1 MRRWRSA
8 LRLLNSAIGGSKLSL
23 SLGVRDGTGF
33 YRFLCPGFDR
43 RRTVG
48 RPGHVS
54 HPATQCLPLE
64 LAILA
69 ETEQIDDSTRFTD
82 LAAPII
88 DMKEPTAAQASRN
101 RIGNSNQPQ
110 VAQHDPAKND
120 NTVKIR
126 ELVDRQVQAW
136 ERHDFGIAAPDWLPG
151 GELISPRGH
160 VPAQEMQT
168 AMAGYFKQFR
178 DLRVTVKNVFISNDG
193 TKAGIEW
200 DWDVTR
206 RRDGARAVTH
216 DAIIVDLVGGR
227 IASWREYF
235 DFGNSIDAKP

>member
-1 MRRWRSA
+1 MGISTVCGAWRSA
-8 LRLLNSAIGGSKLSL
+8 LRLLNSAIGGSKLSF

-33 YRFLCPGFDR
+33 YRFHCPGFDR

-54 HPATQCLPLE
+54 HPATQCLPIA

-69 ETEQIDDSTRFTD
+69 KQNKSMT
-82 LAAPII
+82 
-88 DMKEPTAAQASRN
+88 
-101 RIGNSNQPQ
+101 
-110 VAQHDPAKND
+110 QHD
-120 NTVKIR
+120 NTMKIR

-136 ERHDFGIAAPDWLPG
+136 EKHDFGIAAPDWLPS
-151 GELISPRGH
+151 GELISPGGR
-160 VPAQEMQT
+160 VLAEEMQT

-178 DLRVTVKNVFISNDG
+178 DLRVTVKNVFISTDG
-193 TKAGIEW
+193 GKAAIEW

>member
-1 MRRWRSA
+1 MRF
-8 LRLLNSAIGGSKLSL
+8 LNSAIGGSKLSL

-33 YRFLCPGFDR
+33 YRFHCPGFDR

-54 HPATQCLPLE
+54 HPATQCLPIAARNPCTKQNKSMTQHVLLTLLLLCV
-64 LAILA
+64 LA
-69 ETEQIDDSTRFTD
+69 
-82 LAAPII
+82 
-88 DMKEPTAAQASRN
+88 MKEPTAAQAR
-101 RIGNSNQPQ
+101 RDLIVNSNPPQ
-110 VAQHDPAKND
+110 GARHDPAKSD
-120 NTVKIR
+120 NTVKIK

-136 ERHDFGIAAPDWLPG
+136 EKHDFGIAAPDWLPS
-151 GELISPRGH
+151 GELVAPGGR
-160 VPAQEMQT
+160 VPAEEMQA

-178 DLRVTVKNVFISNDG
+178 DLQVTVKNVFISTDG
-193 TKAGIEW
+193 AKAAIEW

-206 RRDGARAVTH
+206 RRDGTRAVTH

-227 IASWREYF
+227 IASWREYY

>member
-1 MRRWRSA
+1 MTQHV
-8 LRLLNSAIGGSKLSL
+8 LLTLL
-23 SLGVRDGTGF
+23 LLGVI
-33 YRFLCPGFDR
+33 
-43 RRTVG
+43 
-48 RPGHVS
+48 
-54 HPATQCLPLE
+54 A
-64 LAILA
+64 
-69 ETEQIDDSTRFTD
+69 
-82 LAAPII
+82 
-88 DMKEPTAAQASRN
+88 MKETAAQASCKL
-101 RIGNSNQPQ
+101 IGNSNQPQ

-120 NTVKIR
+120 NPVKVR

-136 ERHDFGIAAPDWLPG
+136 EKHDFGIAAPDWLPS
-151 GELISPRGH
+151 GELISPGGH
-160 VPAQEMQT
+160 VPVEEMQT

-178 DLRVTVKNVFISNDG
+178 DLRVTVKNVFISTDG
-193 TKAGIEW
+193 AKAAIEW